1 MTRQAKLETTLGD
14 LVVALTEE
22 TERHVP
28 DEKMTYEVVAY
39 ILANF
44 LNGSHRHSNQ
54 LHWVV
59 GKNSAAVLHTG
70 KTMKMYGYLSRRFIA
85 RRRKMLKPKNI
96 IVALLTTG
104 LLTLTPAALRAGVPT
119 DQVRQTADRVLS
131 VLQDSRLKSPD
142 KQQERRAQIRQI
154 IGNRFDFGE
163 MAKRSLGPNW
173 QKVNNDEQRQFVE
186 LFTELLEKS
195 YADQIES
202 YNGEKI
208 VYGRENVSQDQADVD
223 TKIVTKKGEEIS
235 VNYKLRSEGG
245 DWKVYDVVIENISI
259 VNNFRSQ
266 FNRILANASFAE
278 LLKKLQ
284 SKSVEIKPARGW

>member
-1 MTRQAKLETTLGD
+1 M
-14 LVVALTEE
+14 
-22 TERHVP
+22 
-28 DEKMTYEVVAY
+28 
-39 ILANF
+39 
-44 LNGSHRHSNQ
+44 LNQR
-54 LHWVV
+54 
-59 GKNSAAVLHTG
+59 
-70 KTMKMYGYLSRRFIA
+70 
-85 RRRKMLKPKNI
+85 NI
-96 IVALLTTG
+96 IVVLLAMA

-154 IGNRFDFGE
+154 IGTRFDFAE
-163 MAKRSLGPNW
+163 MAKRSLGSNW
-173 QKVNNDEQRQFVE
+173 QKINNDDDRRQFIE

-208 VYGRENVSQDQADVD
+208 VYGRENVSQDQADVN
-223 TKIVTKKGEEIS
+223 TKIVTKKGEEVS
-235 VNYKLRSEGG
+235 VNYKLRSNGG
-245 DWKVYDVVIENISI
+245 DWKVYDVVIEDISI

-266 FNRILANASFAE
+266 FNRVLANASFAE

-284 SKSVEIKPARGW
+284 SKSVEIKPARG

>member
-1 MTRQAKLETTLGD
+1 
-14 LVVALTEE
+14 
-22 TERHVP
+22 
-28 DEKMTYEVVAY
+28 
-39 ILANF
+39 
-44 LNGSHRHSNQ
+44 
-54 LHWVV
+54 
-59 GKNSAAVLHTG
+59 
-70 KTMKMYGYLSRRFIA
+70 
-85 RRRKMLKPKNI
+85 
-96 IVALLTTG
+96 
-104 LLTLTPAALRAGVPT
+104 
-119 DQVRQTADRVLS
+119 
-131 VLQDSRLKSPD
+131 
-142 KQQERRAQIRQI
+142 
-154 IGNRFDFGE
+154 

-173 QKVNNDEQRQFVE
+173 QKVNNDDQREFVE

-235 VNYKLRSEGG
+235 VNYKLRSAAG
-245 DWKVYDVVIENISI
+245 DWKVYDVIIENISI

-284 SKSVEIKPARGW
+284 SKSVETKPVRG

>member
-1 MTRQAKLETTLGD
+1 M
-14 LVVALTEE
+14 
-22 TERHVP
+22 
-28 DEKMTYEVVAY
+28 
-39 ILANF
+39 
-44 LNGSHRHSNQ
+44 LNPR
-54 LHWVV
+54 
-59 GKNSAAVLHTG
+59 
-70 KTMKMYGYLSRRFIA
+70 
-85 RRRKMLKPKNI
+85 NI
-96 IVALLTTG
+96 IVALLATG
-104 LLTLTPAALRAGVPT
+104 LLTLSPASLRAGVPT

-131 VLQDSRLKSPD
+131 VLQDSRLKSAD

-154 IGNRFDFGE
+154 IGTRFDFGE

-284 SKSVEIKPARGW
+284 SKSVEIKPARG

>member
-1 MTRQAKLETTLGD
+1 MLDQRN
-14 LVVALTEE
+14 
-22 TERHVP
+22 
-28 DEKMTYEVVAY
+28 
-39 ILANF
+39 IL
-44 LNGSHRHSNQ
+44 NQ
-54 LHWVV
+54 
-59 GKNSAAVLHTG
+59 
-70 KTMKMYGYLSRRFIA
+70 R
-85 RRRKMLKPKNI
+85 NI
-96 IVALLTTG
+96 IVALLATG

-154 IGNRFDFGE
+154 VANRFDFGE
-163 MAKRSLGPNW
+163 MAKRSLGSNW
-173 QKVNNDEQRQFVE
+173 QKISNDDRREFVE

-208 VYGRENVSQDQADVD
+208 VYGRENVSQDQADVN
-223 TKIVTKKGEEIS
+223 TKIVTKKGEEIA
-235 VNYKLRSEGG
+235 VNYKLRSNGG
-245 DWKVYDVVIENISI
+245 DWKVYDVVIEDISI

-266 FNRILANASFAE
+266 FNRILANASFAD

-284 SKSVEIKPARGW
+284 SKSVEIKPARG

>member
-1 MTRQAKLETTLGD
+1 M
-14 LVVALTEE
+14 
-22 TERHVP
+22 
-28 DEKMTYEVVAY
+28 
-39 ILANF
+39 
-44 LNGSHRHSNQ
+44 LN
-54 LHWVV
+54 
-59 GKNSAAVLHTG
+59 
-70 KTMKMYGYLSRRFIA
+70 RR
-85 RRRKMLKPKNI
+85 NI
-96 IVALLTTG
+96 IVVLLTTG
-104 LLTLTPAALRAGVPT
+104 LLTLSPAALRAGVPT
-119 DQVRQTADRVLS
+119 DQVRETADRVLS

-154 IGNRFDFGE
+154 IANRFDFAE
-163 MAKRSLGPNW
+163 MAKRSLGSNW
-173 QKVNNDEQRQFVE
+173 QKVSNDERREFVE

-208 VYGRENVSQDQADVD
+208 VYGRENVSQDQAEVNS
-223 TKIVTKKGEEIS
+223 KIVTKKGEEIA

-245 DWKVYDVVIENISI
+245 DWKVYDVIIADISI

-284 SKSVEIKPARGW
+284 SKSVEIKPARG

>member
-1 MTRQAKLETTLGD
+1 M
-14 LVVALTEE
+14 
-22 TERHVP
+22 
-28 DEKMTYEVVAY
+28 
-39 ILANF
+39 
-44 LNGSHRHSNQ
+44 LNLRNI
-54 LHWVV
+54 
-59 GKNSAAVLHTG
+59 N
-70 KTMKMYGYLSRRFIA
+70 RR
-85 RRRKMLKPKNI
+85 NI
-96 IVALLTTG
+96 IVALLATG
-104 LLTLTPAALRAGVPT
+104 LLTLSPAALRAGVPT
-119 DQVRQTADRVLS
+119 DQVRQTADRVLA
-131 VLQDSRLKSPD
+131 VLQDSRLKSAD

-154 IGNRFDFGE
+154 IANRFDFGE

-208 VYGRENVSQDQADVD
+208 VYGRENVSQEQADVD

-235 VNYKLRSEGG
+235 VNYKLRSADG

-284 SKSVEIKPARGW
+284 SKSVEIKPARG

>member
-1 MTRQAKLETTLGD
+1 M
-14 LVVALTEE
+14 
-22 TERHVP
+22 
-28 DEKMTYEVVAY
+28 
-39 ILANF
+39 
-44 LNGSHRHSNQ
+44 LNPR
-54 LHWVV
+54 
-59 GKNSAAVLHTG
+59 
-70 KTMKMYGYLSRRFIA
+70 
-85 RRRKMLKPKNI
+85 NI
-96 IVALLTTG
+96 IVALLATG
-104 LLTLTPAALRAGVPT
+104 LLTLSPAPLRAGVPT

-131 VLQDSRLKSPD
+131 VLQDSRLKSAD

-284 SKSVEIKPARGW
+284 SKSVEIKPARG